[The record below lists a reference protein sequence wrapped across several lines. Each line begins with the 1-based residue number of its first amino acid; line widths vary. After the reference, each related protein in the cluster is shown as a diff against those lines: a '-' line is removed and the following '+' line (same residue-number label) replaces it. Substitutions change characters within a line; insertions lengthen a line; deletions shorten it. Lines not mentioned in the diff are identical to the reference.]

1 MECLHCV
8 RRYRHRHVQLGAFD
22 DASINSFEHDSG
34 GLMTEALKKM
44 ADNALLTAF
53 FKLVTAVGVPI
64 TIACMLTAAGFTK
77 LVP

>member
-1 MECLHCV
+1 
-8 RRYRHRHVQLGAFD
+8 
-22 DASINSFEHDSG
+22 
-34 GLMTEALKKM
+34 MTEALKKM

>member
-1 MECLHCV
+1 V
-8 RRYRHRHVQLGAFD
+8 TGVGGA
-22 DASINSFEHDSG
+22 ALPSSLPRKG
-34 GLMTEALKKM
+34 ARVTEALKKM

-53 FKLVTAVGVPI
+53 FKLVTAIGVPI